1 MRSPQF
7 NAEVLQGPPSPG
19 YGVSALRRRK
29 KRGTRVGT
37 LCEQLPR
44 GEMVHP
50 LQTLQFL
57 GLSSSFSAS
66 SSGRTLLC
74 YLQKEEG
81 APLVLS
87 AEHEGE
93 AGLTV
98 CFGGQWS
105 LFLLLPITCSCRISG
120 RMLDSSSFLLLPAPA
135 VGSRPGIL
143 QR

>member
-1 MRSPQF
+1 MLRFSRALPALVMEF
-7 NAEVLQGPPSPG
+7 LPSEGERREAPG
-19 YGVSALRRRK
+19 LER
-29 KRGTRVGT
+29 
-37 LCEQLPR
+37 CEQLPR

-50 LQTLQFL
+50 LQTL
-57 GLSSSFSAS
+57 
-66 SSGRTLLC
+66 
-74 YLQKEEG
+74 KEEG

-105 LFLLLPITCSCRISG
+105 LSRLVPITCSCRISG

>member
-1 MRSPQF
+1 MLRFSRALPALVMEF
-7 NAEVLQGPPSPG
+7 LPSEGERREAPG
-19 YGVSALRRRK
+19 LER
-29 KRGTRVGT
+29 
-37 LCEQLPR
+37 CEQLPR

-81 APLVLS
+81 APLLLS